1 MNTPKIEVHQYDG
14 VKSSLHTGKLL
25 PGERGYAGG
34 ESATPRTDDAQIL
47 ASFNEVEPPHY
58 PRAFLAVTA
67 DFARRLERETATL
80 HAQLGEAR
88 AELERVQTAN
98 NGDSSFPHFD
108 SVVIPTEADADI
120 KALGALL
127 TPEGLGLYNRIAR
140 RNYDARRKLQLELN
154 EAREALGHWMQ
165 RAEWAE
171 KRESAQIARMKMR
184 EGELVG
190 ALKTIASYDE
200 HSKHGEGI
208 CPYGC
213 DTPHIARAALQSLR
227 ALTEQPGKP

>member
-1 MNTPKIEVHQYDG
+1 MSNKYELIRSKETGCPICIFDNENQVRVCTFNSSNPAIETEAVKVLDG
-14 VKSSLHTGKLL
+14 LS
-25 PGERGYAGG
+25 
-34 ESATPRTDDAQIL
+34 
-47 ASFNEVEPPHY
+47 
-58 PRAFLAVTA
+58 
-67 DFARRLERETATL
+67 ETATL

-227 ALTEQPGKP
+227 ALTE